1 MNFLFRFSSS
11 PQKNIFL
18 LQIFHSFSFFFFLLL
33 QTQIFF
39 FGLRIDFDLST
50 EEDLLA
56 AGGWGG
62 QAVIMR
68 FNRDQPNSFAMTGFK
83 G

>member
-1 MNFLFRFSSS
+1 MSA
-11 PQKNIFL
+11 
-18 LQIFHSFSFFFFLLL
+18 
-33 QTQIFF
+33 
-39 FGLRIDFDLST
+39 

-68 FNRDQPNSFAMTGFK
+68 FNRDQPNSFSTAGFK
-83 G
+83 GKGHSKRINKIKFNARSNLVATVSDDKTCRVWKGKTGEKI